1 MMYGRWLAKALAVL
15 TLLMVAGLSCLPAC
29 RRADKDLPDVSVDL
43 KVSPEP
49 PQVGEVMV
57 TVVLGDADGVPISG
71 AEMALEGTMTHAG
84 MKPVFADARETAP
97 GQYEAALEFT
107 MGGDWV
113 IIVRATLPDGR
124 SLEREIDVPGVQ
136 VP

>member
-97 GQYEAALEFT
+97 GRYEAAIEFT

-113 IIVRATLPDGR
+113 VIVRTTLPDGR
-124 SLEREIDVPGVQ
+124 SLEREIDVPGVR

>member
-1 MMYGRWLAKALAVL
+1 MMHGRWLAKTLVVL
-15 TLLMVAGLSCLPAC
+15 TLLMVTGLSCLAAC

-43 KVSPEP
+43 EVTPDP
-49 PQVGEVMV
+49 PQVGEAMV

-71 AEMALEGTMTHAG
+71 AEMSLEGTMTHAG

-113 IIVRATLPDGR
+113 VIVRATLPDGHT
-124 SLEREIDVPGVQ
+124 LEREIDVPGVQ

>member
-1 MMYGRWLAKALAVL
+1 MMHRRWLAKALAVL
-15 TLLMVAGLSCLPAC
+15 ALLVVAGLSCLTAC
-29 RRADKDLPDVSVDL
+29 RRADEDLPDVSVDL
-43 KVSPEP
+43 KVTPDP
-49 PQVGEVMV
+49 PQVGEAMV

-71 AEMALEGTMTHAG
+71 AEMSLEGTMTHAG
-84 MKPVFADARETAP
+84 MKPVFAEARETAP

-113 IIVRATLPDGR
+113 VIVRAALPDGR